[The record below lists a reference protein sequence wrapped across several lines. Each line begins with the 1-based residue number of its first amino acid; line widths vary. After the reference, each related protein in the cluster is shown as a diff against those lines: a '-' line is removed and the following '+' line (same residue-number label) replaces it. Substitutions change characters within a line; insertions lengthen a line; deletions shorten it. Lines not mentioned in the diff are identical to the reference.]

1 VPALV
6 YAALEHRIRRTLAE
20 HDESVPDQKGRPT
33 RRPSARWV
41 FELFMDVHLL
51 TITTEKTT
59 RGLVLN
65 LREELKRLLEL
76 MGPAYMELY
85 S

>member
-1 VPALV
+1 MV
-6 YAALEHRIRRTLAE
+6 YAALEYRIRQTLAE
-20 HDESVPDQKGRPT
+20 HDESVPDQKGKPT
-33 RRPSARWV
+33 RRPTARWV

-51 TITTEKTT
+51 TITNSEKTI

-76 MGPAYMELY
+76 MGPAYTELY

>member
-1 VPALV
+1 
-6 YAALEHRIRRTLAE
+6 
-20 HDESVPDQKGRPT
+20 
-33 RRPSARWV
+33 
-41 FELFMDVHLL
+41 MDVHLL